1 MSKEIT
7 VKTFTEATQ
16 TVDDIHT
23 QLEHLTP
30 PEALEILRMVQAN
43 LKTEIRDSRER
54 ASAAI
59 LYPEEVSK

>member
-1 MSKEIT
+1 MSKETT
-7 VKTFTEATQ
+7 VETFTEATQ

-43 LKTEIRDSRER
+43 LKAEIRSFN
-54 ASAAI
+54 
-59 LYPEEVSK
+59 EVSR